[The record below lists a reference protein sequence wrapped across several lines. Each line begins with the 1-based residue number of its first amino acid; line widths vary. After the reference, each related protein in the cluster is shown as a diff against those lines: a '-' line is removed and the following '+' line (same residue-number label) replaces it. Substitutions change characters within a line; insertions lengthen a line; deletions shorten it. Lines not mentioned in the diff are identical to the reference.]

1 MASSLEGSV
10 AAVLSEVLNIPV
22 DNTALAKR
30 VVAAAGKGTI
40 ESFAVVCASFGE
52 PSQPPTPPLPCMA
65 THVHMHAATPLP
77 ISSLNRRTVMAPP
90 SHGGFARARTS
101 AHPSQS
107 HSTTISKSD
116 TMQCNQHMHVTT
128 AWHGPYGIAFKTHHT
143 HTLLNALLR
152 HVCDFSLLC
161 AQVSRTETRSLTSGI
176 RWVLSRFFAPH
187 SRKAILGVN
196 HLWQLFA

>member
-52 PSQPPTPPLPCMA
+52 PSTTTHTSPPLHGHAHAHAHSRSKSIAMA
-65 THVHMHAATPLP
+65 FL
-77 ISSLNRRTVMAPP
+77 SRRTVMAPP

-107 HSTTISKSD
+107 HSTTISKSAFIHL
-116 TMQCNQHMHVTT
+116 QCNQHMHVTT

-143 HTLLNALLR
+143 HTHLNALLR

-176 RWVLSRFFAPH
+176 RCVLSRFFAPH
-187 SRKAILGVN
+187 SKKAILVVN
-196 HLWQLFA
+196 RLW